1 MVMDKIF
8 EIIKKE
14 KKRQRE
20 ELAMIPSENFAS
32 EAVMRAV
39 GSSLMNKYAEGYP
52 RKRYYQGNVNMDLVE
67 SLAQERIL
75 KVFGLNEARWGV
87 NVQPYSGSPANLAVY
102 NALLAPGDKMMGM
115 YLPDGGHLTHGWR
128 LDSRPISITS
138 KFYRSEFYHVDRKT
152 RVFNYAAIAKQAKKY
167 RPKIII
173 SGGTAYPRNIN
184 HKKLAGIA
192 KKVGAYYLADIAHEA
207 GLVAGGANPSP
218 FPYADVVTF
227 TTHQTFR
234 GPRGAVIVARR
245 DLIDKINF
253 SVFPGL
259 QGGPHLHTIAGI
271 AVAAGELTT
280 ASFRRYARQ
289 VVKNAQTLAAELKK
303 GGLDIVSGGTDKH
316 LVLVDLRNL
325 KLSGWTVAWALDKAG
340 IIANR
345 NTVPYDTASP
355 YYPSGLRLGTPAL
368 TSRGMKVPEMK
379 KIAVWILAVI
389 DHVKKEK
396 MPEGKKAVNRF
407 AKKFRQAV
415 DRDPWLKKLNRE
427 VTAFAKKYPLPG
439 I

>member
-1 MVMDKIF
+1 M
-8 EIIKKE
+8 
-14 KKRQRE
+14 
-20 ELAMIPSENFAS
+20 
-32 EAVMRAV
+32 
-39 GSSLMNKYAEGYP
+39 
-52 RKRYYQGNVNMDLVE
+52 
-67 SLAQERIL
+67 
-75 KVFGLNEARWGV
+75 
-87 NVQPYSGSPANLAVY
+87 
-102 NALLAPGDKMMGM
+102 
-115 YLPDGGHLTHGWR
+115 
-128 LDSRPISITS
+128 
-138 KFYRSEFYHVDRKT
+138 
-152 RVFNYAAIAKQAKKY
+152 
-167 RPKIII
+167 
-173 SGGTAYPRNIN
+173 
-184 HKKLAGIA
+184 
-192 KKVGAYYLADIAHEA
+192 
-207 GLVAGGANPSP
+207 
-218 FPYADVVTF
+218 
-227 TTHQTFR
+227 
-234 GPRGAVIVARR
+234 
-245 DLIDKINF
+245 
-253 SVFPGL
+253 
-259 QGGPHLHTIAGI
+259 
-271 AVAAGELTT
+271 AAGELTT